1 MSSCFAWSQQF
12 AHVIFVIQE
21 NRTPDNLF
29 GSNPVFEPGVD
40 IATNGVNSKHR
51 TIPLTAVPLAGC
63 YDLGHSHEN
72 FLKAY
77 AAGAMDGFDKETV
90 TPQTGCIAGAH
101 PQYRYVDNSSGAVDP
116 YFNLATQYG
125 FANRMFQ
132 TNQGPSFPAHQFL
145 LSGTSAPGTTSDLFA
160 VNNPPPHFE
169 GCASRR
175 GFTTTMIDPQGTI
188 SNLFPCFDHATL
200 VALIER
206 AHLNWRYYGASPEAI
221 WIAPNSIKALC
232 NAQKVKGK
240 VSCTG
245 KEWANVVLNP
255 ATVLSDISTCNLAN
269 VTWVTPTGQNSD
281 HPSINT
287 GGGPSW
293 AASIVNEIGNSKCG
307 YWQNTAILLTWDDW
321 GGWYDHVPPPR
332 IGQENWGQSYVY
344 GFRVP
349 LIVISA
355 YTPAG
360 YVSNTVHDFG
370 SLLRFTEKNFGLGLI
385 GPGIWA
391 DSYADNLGEFFTLSS
406 PRVFT
411 PTPAPYSA
419 EHFINSTE
427 TPTDPG

>member
-1 MSSCFAWSQQF
+1 
-12 AHVIFVIQE
+12 
-21 NRTPDNLF
+21 
-29 GSNPVFEPGVD
+29 
-40 IATNGVNSKHR
+40 
-51 TIPLTAVPLAGC
+51 
-63 YDLGHSHEN
+63 
-72 FLKAY
+72 
-77 AAGAMDGFDKETV
+77 
-90 TPQTGCIAGAH
+90 
-101 PQYRYVDNSSGAVDP
+101 
-116 YFNLATQYG
+116 
-125 FANRMFQ
+125 
-132 TNQGPSFPAHQFL
+132 
-145 LSGTSAPGTTSDLFA
+145 
-160 VNNPPPHFE
+160 
-169 GCASRR
+169 
-175 GFTTTMIDPQGTI
+175 MIDPQGTI

-200 VALIER
+200 VDLLER
-206 AHLNWRYYGASPEAI
+206 ANLNWRYYGASPEAI

-307 YWQNTAILLTWDDW
+307 YWQNTALLLTWDDW